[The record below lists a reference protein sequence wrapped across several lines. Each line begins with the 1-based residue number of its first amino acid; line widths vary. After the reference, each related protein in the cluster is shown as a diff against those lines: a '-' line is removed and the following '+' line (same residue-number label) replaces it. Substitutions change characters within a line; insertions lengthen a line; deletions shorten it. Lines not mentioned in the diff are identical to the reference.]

1 MFVFCSHAKHKQE
14 GANMI
19 KKIVK
24 SLLRFPADVLIA
36 SSKKLP
42 ARLDA
47 HIHHVI
53 LGNPGLAAKFY
64 PHQADRASYLLP
76 KPNCE
81 DQTPGAKLPIPPL
94 ELRIHS
100 YLDPA
105 PEAYLSAGNEYVKK
119 MVDILETSGVSVE
132 PGMRVLDFG
141 CGDGMMVRHF
151 RHIAESGEAWGV
163 DINGTEMIWCQQHLM
178 PPFKFVTTTSF
189 PHLPFEEGYFD
200 LIYSFSVFT
209 HICDL
214 AEAWL
219 LELRRILRPSGVLYL
234 TVHDNHTIDV
244 LSRYREHGLSLALQE
259 TEKLLPFRNSDFA
272 MFTLNRVPGGGI
284 DSEAR
289 QAQVFYDIGY
299 LCEHW
304 GNYLKVVSTTQEAY
318 GYQTAIV
325 LRK

>member
-1 MFVFCSHAKHKQE
+1 
-14 GANMI
+14 MI

-24 SLLRFPADVLIA
+24 TFLRFPADALIA

-42 ARLDA
+42 GRLDF
-47 HIHHVI
+47 HSHHAI
-53 LGNPGLAAKFY
+53 LGDPGLTAKFY
-64 PHQADRASYLLP
+64 PYQADRPSYLLP
-76 KPNCE
+76 KVNR
-81 DQTPGAKLPIPPL
+81 DHQTPGAELPVPPR
-94 ELRIHS
+94 ELRIHT

-105 PEAYLSAGNEYVKK
+105 PEAYLGAGKGHVKK
-119 MVDILETSGVSVE
+119 MVDILEISGVSVE
-132 PGMRVLDFG
+132 PGQRVLDFG

-163 DINGTEMIWCQQHLM
+163 DISGTLMIWCQQHLS
-178 PPFKFVTTTSF
+178 PPFKFATTTSF

-219 LELRRILRPSGVLYL
+219 LELRRILRPGGVLYL

-244 LSRYREHGLSLALQE
+244 LDGCPDFGLSRALQDA
-259 TEKLLPFRNSDFA
+259 EKLLPFRDSDFA

-284 DSEAR
+284 DFEPR

-299 LCEHW
+299 LCQHW
-304 GNYLKVVSTTQEAY
+304 GNYLEIVSATQDAY

-325 LRK
+325 LRKR